1 MRKLLFR
8 LIVPAAVGYVIRR
21 IQGRNVN
28 PAGVSTAHP
37 ERTVRGMERA
47 AGQPVRP

>member
-8 LIVPAAVGYVIRR
+8 LIVPAAVGYLIRR
-21 IQGRNVN
+21 IQGRNPD

-37 ERTVRGMERA
+37 ERTVRRMERV